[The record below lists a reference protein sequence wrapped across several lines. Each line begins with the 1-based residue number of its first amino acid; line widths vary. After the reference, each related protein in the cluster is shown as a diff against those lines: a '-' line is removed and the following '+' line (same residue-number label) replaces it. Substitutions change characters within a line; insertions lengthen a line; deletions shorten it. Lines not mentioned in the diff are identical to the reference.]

1 MEKELT
7 KFIMAHDTAFETAF
21 AEIKTGK
28 KRSHWMWYIFPQVDG
43 LGYSSAAKYYSIKSR
58 EEAFQFYQN
67 SYLGGHLITITSEL
81 LKLPTNNATNIFGTP
96 DDMKLY
102 SSMTLFYLIS
112 KNEIFK
118 KVLDKFFDGS
128 LDEKTMTSSTT
139 SNGGFHSVLH

>member
-7 KFIMAHDTAFETAF
+7 KFIMAHNTAFETAL

-43 LGYSSAAKYYSIKSR
+43 LGYSSVAKYYSIKSR

-81 LKLPTNNATNIFGTP
+81 LKLSTNNATNIFGTP

-128 LDEKTMTSSTT
+128 LDEKTIKILSEMK
-139 SNGGFHSVLH
+139 

>member
-7 KFIMAHDTAFETAF
+7 KFIMAHDTAFETAL

-128 LDEKTMTSSTT
+128 LDEKTIKILSEMK
-139 SNGGFHSVLH
+139 